1 MNQDELKQT
10 ILAVDDTPENL
21 DILKGILTPEFK
33 VKAAINGKMAISI
46 AKAQKPSLI
55 LLDIM
60 MPEMDGFE
68 VCRTLKSDPDT
79 ASIPVIF
86 ITAMSETRDENEGFK
101 LGAVDYITKPVKP
114 SIVQA
119 RVRTHLA
126 MADQRRACEM
136 VVEQRTKELR
146 LSHQAAIRM
155 LGEAGHY
162 NDSDT
167 GVHIWRMAA
176 YAGALARAAGWSVKD
191 ATRLGVAA
199 SMHDSGKIGISDSIL
214 KAPRKLTDAEFEEM
228 KKHSVI
234 GAKILSISADAPL
247 FEIAAQIALGHHEKW
262 DGSGYPQGLVGDSTP
277 ESARIAAI
285 ADVFDALTMKRP
297 YKEAW
302 SVDEAFATIEQD
314 AGTHFDPHL
323 VKLFLKIKD
332 EIISIKE
339 EWATKE

>member
-1 MNQDELKQT
+1 MYQEEHKQT

-21 DILKGILTPEFK
+21 DILKGILTPEFR

-46 AKAQKPSLI
+46 AQTQKPSLI

-60 MPEMDGFE
+60 MPDIDGFE
-68 VCRTLKSDPDT
+68 VCRRLKSNPGT
-79 ASIPVIF
+79 ANIPVIF
-86 ITAMSETRDENEGFK
+86 VTAMSESRDENKGFK
-101 LGAVDYITKPVKP
+101 LGGVDYITKPVNP

-119 RVRTHLA
+119 RVRTHIAL
-126 MADQRRACEM
+126 ADQHLACELM
-136 VVEQRTKELR
+136 VEQRTKELR
-146 LSHQAAIRM
+146 ESRQAAIRM

-176 YAGALARAAGWSVKD
+176 YAGALARAAGWSVND
-191 ATRLGVAA
+191 AIRLGMAA
-199 SMHDSGKIGISDSIL
+199 SMHDSGKIGISDLIL
-214 KAPRKLTDAEFEEM
+214 KAPRKLTDAEFDEM
-228 KKHSVI
+228 KKHSAI
-234 GAKILSISADAPL
+234 GAKILNISSNTPL
-247 FEIAAQIALGHHEKW
+247 FKIAAEIALGHHEKW
-262 DGSGYPQGLVGDSTP
+262 DGSGYPHGLVGDRTP

-297 YKEAW
+297 YKDAW
-302 SVDEAFATIEQD
+302 SIDKAFATIEQN
-314 AGTHFDPHL
+314 AGVHFDPRL
-323 VKLFLKIKD
+323 VELFLEIKD